1 MNDTTF
7 NNNTQPFNISYTLI
21 QPVIPSKQIT
31 FKTLEEQSVRHYD
44 EFIISIMKVIDIQYI
59 THCAN
64 D

>member
-21 QPVIPSKQIT
+21 QQVIPSKQIT

-44 EFIISIMKVIDIQYI
+44 EFIIAIIKIIDI
-59 THCAN
+59 
-64 D
+64 